1 VKNPTVCVVV
11 YSRPDEH
18 ADRISSE
25 IQDRYSISCLYSY
38 NGVHC
43 TAVHVYTCTRT
54 RTEVP
59 SKVLSYES
67 TFEST
72 RTKVQIVRKYVY
84 STVGPTFKVQY
95 VYSSPKLKQLLLP
108 YGSISCFLR
117 HFMTWLACYVLGTV
131 LYHRVTHHL

>member
-1 VKNPTVCVVV
+1 MCSCVQ

-25 IQDRYSISCLYSY
+25 IQDTFGRYSISCLYSY

-43 TAVHVYTCTRT
+43 TAVHVYTYTYGST
-54 RTEVP
+54 
-59 SKVLSYES
+59 KVLSYES
-67 TFEST
+67 T
-72 RTKVQIVRKYVY
+72 KVLSKVRKYKSY
-84 STVGPTFKVQY
+84 ESTCTVLYFQ
-95 VYSSPKLKQLLLP
+95 SKLKQLLLP